1 MEAAKASLKKSLA
14 FYKLHCE
21 YKNSTTNA
29 QIESR
34 LRTKLNLV
42 SQKSKKENNGT
53 TSSSSSSSRDQPR
66 TNIPIISAILENNS
80 HQMVPVEETELS
92 SDRHI
97 SDERRRLKRSELRKK
112 SLEIVKIVNDAVS
125 TRYSTKGDEVRREDE
140 VVKPPILVKVSAI
153 GNDREVDK
161 ENEIIKEELLVGES
175 EFSAKDSRSK
185 DKAKDKLSKNE
196 EEEEEEVT
204 DGNETLIERHESMK
218 KIVDKLKDNVGGKNV
233 NTSEVGASESSE
245 NEDFEIFKKQII
257 DLSGQK

>member
-1 MEAAKASLKKSLA
+1 LEAAKASLKKSLA

-21 YKNSTTNA
+21 YKNATTNA

-42 SQKSKKENNGT
+42 SQKSKKEINNGIST
-53 TSSSSSSSRDQPR
+53 SNSSSSSNSRDQQR

-80 HQMVPVEETELS
+80 HQMVPVEETES

-112 SLEIVKIVNDAVS
+112 SLEIVEIVNDAVS
-125 TRYSTKGDEVRREDE
+125 TRYSAKGDEVKREDE
-140 VVKPPILVKVSAI
+140 VVKPSMLVKVSAI

-161 ENEIIKEELLVGES
+161 ENEIIREELLVGES
-175 EFSAKDSRSK
+175 ESSGEDSRSK
-185 DKAKDKLSKNE
+185 DKAKENLSEN
-196 EEEEEEVT
+196 EEEEVT

-218 KIVDKLKDNVGGKNV
+218 KIVDELKDNVGGKNV